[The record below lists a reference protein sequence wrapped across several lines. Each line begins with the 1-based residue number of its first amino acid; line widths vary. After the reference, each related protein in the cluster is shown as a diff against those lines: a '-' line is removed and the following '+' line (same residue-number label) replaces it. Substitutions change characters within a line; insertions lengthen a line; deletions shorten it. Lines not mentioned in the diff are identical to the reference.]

1 MNKKV
6 VEYGKKVIGKLA
18 KTIAVKDANTTCPF
32 LGYQPDLP
40 DSVKKLGKTK
50 HRKCNSRIIFGKH
63 QRLLLEG

>member
-18 KTIAVKDANTTCPF
+18 KTIDANTTCPF

-50 HRKCNSRIIFGKH
+50 PRK
-63 QRLLLEG
+63 